1 VLFSFLGVFILTPLV
16 VYSLE
21 ISPYFDARRD
31 VIFLVFTQ
39 ANPTNGSVIEIGDPE
54 SLKASAYDPSLE
66 TRYLLKIFKGYLKSS
81 ISILIM
87 RPKVIK
93 MT

>member
-1 VLFSFLGVFILTPLV
+1 MLFSFLGVFILSPLV

-31 VIFLVFTQ
+31 VKFSVFTQ

-54 SLKASAYDPSLE
+54 SLKTSAYDPSLE
-66 TRYLLKIFKGYLKSS
+66 TRYLD
-81 ISILIM
+81 
-87 RPKVIK
+87 IK
-93 MT
+93 HNYSNTFSATS